1 MNKNI
6 TMLIISFLIVAVIGV
21 MQQSTSYEQS
31 NFGDTVVFYPQHE
44 DDETLWAGSAI
55 L

>member
-31 NFGDTVVFYPQHE
+31 NFGDTVVFYPQ
-44 DDETLWAGSAI
+44 LFGLVVQFSRP
-55 L
+55 